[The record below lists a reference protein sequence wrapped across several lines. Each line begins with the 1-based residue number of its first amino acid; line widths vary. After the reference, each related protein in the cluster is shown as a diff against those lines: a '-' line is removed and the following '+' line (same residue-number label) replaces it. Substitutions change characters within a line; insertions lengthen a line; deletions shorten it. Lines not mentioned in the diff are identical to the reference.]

1 MKATESLFE
10 RGKRAAAWC
19 SIVAIGI
26 LSLLPAAEVGP
37 MRTSLGG
44 HMEHLLAYAATTV
57 ITAIAYADR
66 SRFKIA
72 FSLILYAAS
81 LEYLQRYSPGRLS
94 SLEDL
99 TFSATGV
106 MLGVAT
112 VQVLRQL
119 RHGSPTRYTTSD
131 LESRS

>member
-1 MKATESLFE
+1 
-10 RGKRAAAWC
+10 
-19 SIVAIGI
+19 
-26 LSLLPAAEVGP
+26 

-72 FSLILYAAS
+72 LLLILYAAS

-119 RHGSPTRYTTSD
+119 RERQTSVSP
-131 LESRS
+131 SR